1 LKVIHNFFSGQ
12 IFLCRCALFLLNPTK
27 TSLSTWAMDNVERA
41 VKRVAPGSLMQ
52 PELKNLFAFWRWR
65 WRMGWWETDG
75 KREGGDV
82 Q

>member
-1 LKVIHNFFSGQ
+1 YYISIYISISSLFESYPQLFSGQ

-52 PELKNLFAFWRWR
+52 PELKNLFAF
-65 WRMGWWETDG
+65 
-75 KREGGDV
+75 
-82 Q
+82 